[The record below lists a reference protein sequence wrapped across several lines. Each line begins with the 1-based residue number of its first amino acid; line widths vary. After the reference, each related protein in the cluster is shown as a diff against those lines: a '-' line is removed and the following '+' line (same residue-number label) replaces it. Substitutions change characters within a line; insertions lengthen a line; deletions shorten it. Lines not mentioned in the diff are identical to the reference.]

1 MNAALAWLM
10 ISMPYLVALGLG
22 LAVPLLALALY
33 TRFAAGLGFLAL
45 MFAADSVFFGSAR
58 INLGVNLYVNDL
70 VFLLLGGVAAARW
83 AFARDMPRRPLP
95 WVLFVALF
103 FLGLGWGLA
112 EHGTPAGVQARD
124 YFYGIVAASY
134 FMSFP
139 VDERRVKQVFEA
151 AFLLSLLLLVV
162 AAYRWTVYYLPVS
175 ALLPPGGVWSP
186 DGPTRVIPSQEA
198 LLLAQ
203 VLLLGLFFSKAA
215 TGTRV
220 ARWLAPVLLAAVVT
234 LQHRSVWVAAVIG
247 LVAAF
252 ALGRSVQ
259 GNKFGQLIA
268 LLVVVTLTA
277 LPLVF
282 SERLSSVTQEV
293 GRSAATAVAGQG
305 TVHSRLQDWRQ
316 TLRDWS
322 QAGPRAL
329 VVGYGF
335 GRDTA
340 RVLVNE
346 QGERRLITFG
356 THNHY
361 VAMITN
367 TGVLGLAAFAVFAGA
382 LVLRLYGMV
391 RRAEGGIAAPAL
403 LTLLTMQL
411 AYYVPYGTDYMQHA
425 LLGIVGAFV
434 ATRQREVAAR
444 APAAVRR
451 PASARRIVAW
461 R

>member
-10 ISMPYLVALGLG
+10 ISMPYAVALGLG

-33 TRFAAGLGFLAL
+33 TRFTAGLVFLAL

-58 INLGVNLYVNDL
+58 IYLGINLYVNDL
-70 VFLLLGGVAAARW
+70 VFVLMGAVAAARW
-83 AFARDMPRRPLP
+83 AFASDMPRRPLA

-112 EHGTPAGVQARD
+112 VHGTPAGVQARD

-139 VDERRVKQVFEA
+139 VDERRVRQVLEA
-151 AFLLSLLLLVV
+151 AFVVSLLLLVV
-162 AAYRWTVYYLPVS
+162 AAYRWTVFYLPLP

-186 DGPTRVIPSQEA
+186 DGPTRVIPSHEA

-215 TGTRV
+215 TGTRA
-220 ARWLAPVLLAAVVT
+220 ARWLAPLLLAAVVT
-234 LQHRSVWVAAVIG
+234 LQHRSVWVAALIG

-259 GNKFGQLIA
+259 GNKFGQWVA
-268 LLVVVTLTA
+268 LVVVVTLTA

-316 TLRDWS
+316 TVREWS

-329 VVGYGF
+329 AVGYGF

-361 VAMITN
+361 VAMLTN
-367 TGVLGLAAFAVFAGA
+367 TGVLGLLAFLVFVGGLATG
-382 LVLRLYGMV
+382 LYGMV

-403 LTLLTMQL
+403 LTLLVMQL
-411 AYYVPYGTDYMQHA
+411 AYYVPYGTDYLQHA
-425 LLGIVGAFV
+425 LLGVVAAFV

-444 APAAVRR
+444 SPAAARR
-451 PASARRIVAW
+451 PAAQRRIVAW